1 MITKIKNLFVNGK
14 AKIVSLSLA
23 VVGGVLALG
32 SNAFAAV
39 DPDVAS
45 TTETVVVTMKDNI
58 TGVITAN
65 IGQIV
70 IVGVIILSI
79 GFVWK
84 LGKKFMK

>member
-1 MITKIKNLFVNGK
+1 MIKKMKSLFAKNK
-14 AKIVSLSLA
+14 AKVASISFA
-23 VVGGVLALG
+23 VLGGILALG

-65 IGQIV
+65 ISQIV

-79 GFVWK
+79 GFIWR
-84 LGKKFMK
+84 LGKRFMK